1 MSRSCSFAT
10 GWFVC
15 FAGGERRIIVSA
27 GRLVGASGM
36 SPVGSMTVSHAVFVR
51 LVSVSDGRSVMANVF
66 VMASCGVVLDAR
78 RHPNAWSPC
87 VSSVV
92 PHVHVPG

>member
-1 MSRSCSFAT
+1 M
-10 GWFVC
+10 
-15 FAGGERRIIVSA
+15 SA

-66 VMASCGVVLDAR
+66 VMASCNVVLDAR